1 MKLSESN
8 TSALN
13 TASAPAASP
22 DRADVA
28 HIPTVTDVADGVDGA
43 QSTQATQ
50 ATQATA
56 IRPMRSPA
64 PEEAAA
70 AVSAT
75 KPRMYKDSPLGRL
88 GH

>member
-28 HIPTVTDVADGVDGA
+28 HVSAITDVADGA